1 MIKIEKLILR
11 DFAKAKVIG
20 HIHTDKLDKVLL
32 TLPQAQEVIVEAWI
46 GKRITFSAVIEGETV
61 RIKPKS
67 GVRYD
72 NLEAWL
78 RGTVGAE

>member
-1 MIKIEKLILR
+1 MIKIEKELLKS
-11 DFAKAKVIG
+11 FSKAKVIG
-20 HIHTDKLDKVLL
+20 HIRTDKLDKVLL
-32 TLPQAQEVIVEAWI
+32 TLPQAEEVIVEAWI

-61 RIKPKS
+61 RIKPKT